1 MTIVWIELSE
11 LYHLLIKNIWWRR
24 HLCYNEH
31 DHSGRTRYVL
41 RSQVVKATRNVT
53 IPRRADDDFD
63 IGLNI
68 ILTSVVILEYSLT
81 LSTDTKLVSSWLDIR
96 IIQLSFWVI

>member
-1 MTIVWIELSE
+1 M
-11 LYHLLIKNIWWRR
+11 
-24 HLCYNEH
+24 
-31 DHSGRTRYVL
+31 
-41 RSQVVKATRNVT
+41 VKATRNVT

-81 LSTDTKLVSSWLDIR
+81 LSTDTKLVSS
-96 IIQLSFWVI
+96 